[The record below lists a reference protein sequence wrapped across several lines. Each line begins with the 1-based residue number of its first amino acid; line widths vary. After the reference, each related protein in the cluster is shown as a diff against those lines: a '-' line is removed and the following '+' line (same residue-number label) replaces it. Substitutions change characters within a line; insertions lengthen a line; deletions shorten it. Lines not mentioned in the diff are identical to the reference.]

1 MNAFET
7 IFYFKKPQGEWQLQP
22 LQFHNRAFM
31 FGDGLFET
39 MVYHKGSIR
48 FASHHFDRMMEGCFQ
63 LGLDASSVS
72 AIENLELMLA
82 QAIRAAYPI
91 RIRWNVFRSGMG
103 KYTPEDNQIMESL
116 VIQPFVGAPKV
127 KNTGYFSEIIHVP
140 PSPWSH
146 CKTLNS
152 LTYVM
157 ANRERA
163 AKFKDE
169 VILRDID
176 GNISESG
183 VGNIFWKIK
192 DTYFTPSLAA
202 SCIAGVARRN
212 ILEYLRNS
220 EIPVEEGLYK
230 KEDLLHAEQVLVSNA
245 AGISY
250 LKDLEGHI
258 MDITPDPKL
267 AKLFEIPEI

>member
-7 IFYFKKPQGEWQLQP
+7 IFYFKQPQGEWQLQP
-22 LQFHNRAFM
+22 LPFHNRAFM

-48 FASHHFDRMMEGCFQ
+48 FAPHHFDRMMEGCFQ

-82 QAIRAAYPI
+82 QAIRTVYPI

-103 KYTPEDNQIMESL
+103 KYTPEGNQVMESL
-116 VIQPFVGAPKV
+116 VLQPFVAAPKV
-127 KNTGYFSEIIHVP
+127 KSTVYFSDVIHVP
-140 PSPWSH
+140 SSPWSH

-163 AKFKDE
+163 AKSKDE
-169 VILRDID
+169 VILMDIE
-176 GNISESG
+176 GNVSESG
-183 VGNIFWKIK
+183 VGNVFWKIK

-212 ILEYLRNS
+212 ILECLKDS
-220 EIPVEEGLYK
+220 GIPVEEGLFK
-230 KEDLLHAEQVLVSNA
+230 KEDLLQAEQIFVSNA

-250 LKDLEGHI
+250 LQDLEGRK

-267 AKLFEIPEI
+267 AKLFELQEI